1 MMKTKIFLS
10 LCASASLLVLLF
22 TTATL
27 ALAASP
33 YQSGFKHGVSDGKIA
48 NQGSS
53 DWYILQPG
61 KSFAFHTQE
70 FNNGY
75 IAGFCSVVPPGT
87 GSDADQADFE
97 CPR

>member
-1 MMKTKIFLS
+1 MTTKIFLS
-10 LCASASLLVLLF
+10 LCASTSLVLLF

-33 YQSGFKHGVSDGKIA
+33 YQSGFKHGVSDAKLA
-48 NQGSS
+48 NTS

-61 KSFAFHTQE
+61 KGFGFHTPE

-75 IAGFCSVVPPGT
+75 VNGWCSIMGSGA
-87 GSDADQADFE
+87 GSDADEATFT
-97 CPR
+97 CP